1 MIISQQAPVEIEITF
16 QFSSDL
22 KGCSRIGFDHGG
34 LRFLETR
41 HLPIS
46 AFSWASEQHDKIG
59 RRSSS
64 NKYFPIH
71 AATFQPRWAGEG
83 SRKHKTLSPTPATI
97 CTGLLLLLLFV
108 LDFYSFSY
116 SYSCSYSSCYYF
128 HWTSTICTLA
138 PTPAI
143 ICT

>member
-83 SRKHKTLSPTPATI
+83 SRKHKTLASTPASICTGLRLLLLFRLDFYSCYYLYLTSTPIPSPTRTLAPTPPATI
-97 CTGLLLLLLFV
+97 CT
-108 LDFYSFSY
+108 
-116 SYSCSYSSCYYF
+116 
-128 HWTSTICTLA
+128 
-138 PTPAI
+138 
-143 ICT
+143 

>member
-1 MIISQQAPVEIEITF
+1 M
-16 QFSSDL
+16 
-22 KGCSRIGFDHGG
+22 
-34 LRFLETR
+34 ETR

-46 AFSWASEQHDKIG
+46 ALSWASEQHDKIG

-97 CTGLLLLLLFV
+97 CTGLLLLFLLLLVLLLLLLLLLFV
-108 LDFYSFSY
+108 LDFYSCY
-116 SYSCSYSSCYYF
+116 YLYSCSYSCYYLY
-128 HWTSTICTLA
+128 WTSRRRHWILPPLVIGPCSRALRDHKRICL
-138 PTPAI
+138 
-143 ICT
+143 